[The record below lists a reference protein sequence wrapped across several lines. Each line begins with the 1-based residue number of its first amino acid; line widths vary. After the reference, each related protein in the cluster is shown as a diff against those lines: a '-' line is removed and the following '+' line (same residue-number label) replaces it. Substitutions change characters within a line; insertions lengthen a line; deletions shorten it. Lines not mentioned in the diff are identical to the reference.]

1 MKVERQRSTPQKDRR
16 SKDDVFEG
24 NLEKSGIWISCVQ
37 NRSKGCPLDTPYQP
51 CDPKTHWALLGGSWY
66 IYIYYIYMVSKLAYI
81 EPFSSTTMYVKICHT
96 WSVEII
102 IPWAESR
109 TTVVLL
115 RIFQYKT
122 RSAISLMVEL
132 KARVPLTG
140 CGDGDVLLFPRTQ
153 NPY

>member
-1 MKVERQRSTPQKDRR
+1 
-16 SKDDVFEG
+16 
-24 NLEKSGIWISCVQ
+24 
-37 NRSKGCPLDTPYQP
+37 
-51 CDPKTHWALLGGSWY
+51 
-66 IYIYYIYMVSKLAYI
+66 MVSKLAYI

-122 RSAISLMVEL
+122 RSTISLMVEL